1 MLVPQKIS
9 DLSGL
14 SMCFSKRINWII
26 SDGQW
31 PMTDQLFFNV
41 LALENILAALT
52 KEIGD
57 GPCFLYI
64 KYWIVLDGLLTFFVS
79 KTFFFIIQIH
89 KQLYWHFR
97 ENLALKQ
104 FLSLQLHTTSVGL
117 KESTIPVT
125 LIPGDGVGPELM
137 DSVQSV
143 FKSLGAPVTFE
154 TMHLSEVSFK

>member
-1 MLVPQKIS
+1 MVCLHFLFQKH
-9 DLSGL
+9 
-14 SMCFSKRINWII
+14 
-26 SDGQW
+26 
-31 PMTDQLFFNV
+31 FF
-41 LALENILAALT
+41 I
-52 KEIGD
+52 
-57 GPCFLYI
+57 
-64 KYWIVLDGLLTFFVS
+64 
-79 KTFFFIIQIH
+79 IIQIH
-89 KQLYWHFR
+89 NQLYWHFR